1 MVLAA
6 GEPPCAKLWPMT
18 EHPVPGLY
26 SAVHTSALEHALRAR
41 LDLQPEYEAIAP
53 SEVPE
58 VLSRHV
64 ALSIRRRLA
73 DVPREEQRV
82 LANHILTQYG
92 SEQDILIE
100 LNRLVSVHVCGDFR
114 PRTYRRP
121 HTPLSETSLLT
132 NAPGEPSIG
141 SELRTELDS
150 ADSVDLLCAF
160 IRFAGIRVIKAQ
172 LAQLTTYGVPLR
184 ILTTTYRGVTE
195 RRALDLLVNELGAE
209 VKVCYDEQSTR
220 LHAKA
225 WLIKRDSG
233 YDTGFVGSSNLS
245 QSALVDGLEW
255 NVRISAVAT
264 PTLVR
269 KFEATFETY
278 WNDPTFEP
286 YDPDRDGDRF
296 EAAIRRSQGADDVT
310 ISGLEVHARP
320 HQELMLEA
328 LAAERQLHDRH
339 RNLLV
344 AATGTGKTVVAA
356 LDYRNLAQESGRRPT
371 LLFVAHR
378 KELLEQALRTYRE
391 VLSDGSFGELYVGGE
406 RPLHWHHVF
415 ASVQTLSAAKV
426 TELPADAFEVIVID
440 EFHHASAPSYR
451 ALLEHL
457 RPAELLGLTA
467 TPERSDGFDV
477 RELFGGRSAY
487 ELRLWDALDQ
497 DLLCP
502 FHYYGVADNTDLRQL
517 EWRRGS
523 YAPEALDNL
532 YTGNDAR
539 ARLVI
544 AALRDRVGNVSTM
557 RALGFCVSVA
567 HADYMARVFSAAGIV
582 SRAVTGQTPREQRE
596 ESLRGLQQGD
606 IQCLFTVD
614 VFNEGV
620 DVPTLDTILMLRP
633 TESATIFQQQL
644 GRGLRRAT
652 DKAVLTVLDFIGQ
665 QRREFHFADK
675 LRVLTG
681 GSSRHIEEQVD
692 QGFGFLPSGAQ
703 VVLDEVSRRIILA
716 NIQQSLRG
724 AKSEQVREL
733 RELGDVGLST
743 YLAEAERDLSD
754 VYPRANSWTALRR
767 AAGLS
772 TAAGNDEESSLLKR
786 MWRFTFVDD
795 PERAHHYSLLAAAD
809 GPAKVEL
816 GQRGRVYAAMML
828 ALLWPAWQGLADI
841 DDGLKRLRANPAVCD
856 EIRELLHH
864 TSDSARKLS
873 APLSG
878 HLGDVPLFAH
888 ATYHREEVLIAS
900 GWASF
905 GADGRSPKGHA
916 SGVVWVP
923 EIASDIFFVTLR
935 KEEGH
940 FSPQTMYRDYPI
952 SLNRFHWESQNATAI
967 ESPTGQRYVNH
978 RERGTDVLLFT
989 RLTRTN
995 DVGTAPYVC
1004 LGRAF
1009 HLEHRGSRPIAI
1021 TWELETMMPADVLTE
1036 ARVVGA

>member
-1 MVLAA
+1 
-6 GEPPCAKLWPMT
+6 MT

-26 SAVHTSALEHALRAR
+26 STVHTSALERALAAR
-41 LDLQPEYEAIAP
+41 TDLHPEYEAIP
-53 SEVPE
+53 QSDVPE

-64 ALSIRRRLA
+64 ALSLRRRLA
-73 DVPREEQRV
+73 DVPHENQKV
-82 LANHILTQYG
+82 LANQILAQYG
-92 SEQDILIE
+92 SEHDVLVE
-100 LNRLVSVHVCGDFR
+100 LNRLVSVHVSGDFR

-141 SELRTELDS
+141 YELKTELDS

-160 IRFAGIRVIKAQ
+160 IRFAGIRVIKDQ
-172 LAQLTTYGVPLR
+172 LAQLITYGVPLR

-195 RRALDLLVNELGAE
+195 RRALDLLVSELGAQ

-278 WNDPTFEP
+278 WNDPAFEP

-296 EAAIRRSQGADDVT
+296 EAAIRRSQGSDHID
-310 ISGLEVHARP
+310 ISGLDVHARP

-339 RNLLV
+339 RNLLI

-378 KELLEQALRTYRE
+378 REMLEQALRTYRE

-406 RPLHWHHVF
+406 RPIHRQHVF
-415 ASVQTLSAAKV
+415 ASVQTLSAANV
-426 TELPADAFEVIVID
+426 EGFPTDAFEVVVID

-457 RPAELLGLTA
+457 QPAELLGLTA

-517 EWRRGS
+517 EWRRGA

-539 ARLVI
+539 TRLVI
-544 AALRDRVGNVSTM
+544 AALKDRVGSISTM

-567 HADYMARVFSAAGIV
+567 HAEYMTRVFSRAGIV
-582 SRAVTGQTPREQRE
+582 SRAVTGQTPREERA
-596 ESLRGLQQGD
+596 ESLRGLQQGRV
-606 IQCLFTVD
+606 QCIFTVD

-644 GRGLRRAT
+644 GRGLRRSK

-665 QRREFHFADK
+665 QRREFRFADK

-681 GSSRHIEEQVD
+681 GSSRHIERQVED
-692 QGFGFLPSGAQ
+692 GFGFLPSGAQ
-703 VVLDEVSRRIILA
+703 VVLDEVSRSIILG

-724 AKSEQVREL
+724 AKAEQVREL

-743 YLAEAERDLSD
+743 YLAEAERELGD
-754 VYPRANSWTALRR
+754 VYARANSWTGLRR
-767 AAGLS
+767 SASFPTGRG
-772 TAAGNDEESSLLKR
+772 TAEEEALLKR
-786 MWRFTFVDD
+786 LWRFTFVDD
-795 PERAHHYSLLAAAD
+795 PERAHHYSQLASPD
-809 GPAKVEL
+809 GPAKADLDE
-816 GQRGRVYAAMML
+816 RSRVYAAMML
-828 ALLWPAWQGLADI
+828 ALLWPAWQDLADI
-841 DDGLKRLRANPAVCD
+841 NDGLTRLRANPAVCD

-864 TSDSARKLS
+864 TSDAARKLS
-873 APLSG
+873 APLG
-878 HLGDVPLFAH
+878 GVLGSIPLFAH

-905 GADGRSPKGHA
+905 AVDGRSPKGHA

-935 KEEGH
+935 KQEGQ

-952 SLNRFHWESQNATAI
+952 SLTRFHWESQNATAI
-967 ESPTGQRYVNH
+967 ESPSGQRYVHH
-978 RERGTDVLLFT
+978 RERGTNVLIFT

-995 DVGTAPYVC
+995 EVGTAPYLC

-1009 HLEHRGSRPIAI
+1009 HSEHRGSRPIAI
-1021 TWELETMMPADVLTE
+1021 TWDLERPMPADVFTDSS
-1036 ARVVGA
+1036 VVAS